1 MKRKKK
7 RIQPVPRTPDPSE
20 TLIKKERHELPAGLT
35 RERFELPTRSESTLR
50 IGQGSILPRV
60 FEWTIVPGPDEIQ

>member
-20 TLIKKERHELPAGLT
+20 TLIKKERHELPAVLT
-35 RERFELPTRSESTLR
+35 RKPVVLPSRSEGRLH
-50 IGQGSILPRV
+50 IGQGTVLPRV
-60 FEWTIVPGPDEIQ
+60 FEWTIVPGPDEVQ